1 MIESKFSFIGKI
13 FLISFC
19 IINMPSLLPL
29 NLFDVSYYLITTTT
43 IFDTSSLLVFS
54 LSISKFIH
62 IKNLRIIENTYD
74 INENVDQINSHR
86 IKVNKDN
93 QVCFVLSILFAF
105 LTLIQPII
113 LILDINKND
122 VYSSFI
128 LNSINMDYQKQT
140 QIIEDLIYKEKT
152 QIVDKEE
159 LNKLEKRIQ
168 NLSIMKDKSIDQ
180 FLKNSNSKKF
190 NNVKIIIRNLLLG
203 SLFTLCFYKIY
214 KI

>member
-1 MIESKFSFIGKI
+1 
-13 FLISFC
+13 
-19 IINMPSLLPL
+19 MPSLFPL

-203 SLFTLCFYKIY
+203 CLFTLCFYKIY